1 MHGAAHA
8 WKLRCESICS
18 VKIELSCW
26 QKEVSAADKP
36 AVIDRSGVC
45 ALLMHRF
52 KSPDLMRKERVW
64 QDRQVCNLFL
74 STEMNA
80 PLLVL

>member
-1 MHGAAHA
+1 MHGAAQA

-26 QKEVSAADKP
+26 QKEVSAVDKP

-52 KSPDLMRKERVW
+52 KSPDLMRKEREFGRTDKFVI
-64 QDRQVCNLFL
+64 C
-74 STEMNA
+74 S
-80 PLLVL
+80 LVLK